1 MASRLT
7 PLTLLLLLLLAG
19 GRASSDLKDTDHGPA
34 DPESLPEEGE
44 RNTLKKG
51 IPENQPISPTG
62 VKEILKEEVP
72 ENQPTGGEEILE
84 EEVPENQPIQP
95 TEAEEILEEEV
106 PENQPIQPTMGS
118 SPAPTTNAAIPV
130 ANSTLQSTSQPSIE
144 STTEPTLPTTL
155 PTTGPLC
162 PEPDTYCPDLEN
174 PSSRILLQ
182 EALVDFSLKLYH
194 AFSSVKKPETNMVF
208 SPFSIASLLTQVL
221 LGAGGN
227 TKKNLETVLSYNE
240 DFPCVHQALKAYVS
254 KGFTSASQIFHSPDL
269 AIRDAFVNASENVY
283 GSPRLLGNDSDAN
296 LDLINSWAAEKT
308 NHKIKQLLDS
318 LPSDTRL
325 ILLNAIYLNAKW
337 KVPFE
342 HGKTKK
348 EPFHLKSSVIK
359 VPMMIS
365 KKYPVTHFTDPTL
378 KAKVGQ
384 LQLSNNLS
392 MVILIPQNMKYS
404 LKDVEKALS
413 PTVFKAIM
421 NKLEMTKSQSTFVTM
436 PRFKLKSNQDMMT
449 IMENMEFYDFSYDLN
464 LCGLTEDPDL
474 QVSAVQHHAVLEL
487 TETGVEAAAAS
498 AASVAR
504 SLMVFEVQQ
513 PFLFVLWD
521 QQHRFP
527 IFMGRVYDPST

>member
-44 RNTLKKG
+44 RNTLKKE
-51 IPENQPISPTG
+51 ILENQPISPTG
-62 VKEILKEEVP
+62 GKEILKEEVP
-72 ENQPTGGEEILE
+72 ENQPIQPTEAKEILE

-95 TEAEEILEEEV
+95 TV
-106 PENQPIQPTMGS
+106 GS
-118 SPAPTTNAAIPV
+118 SMQTNNSAIPV
-130 ANSTLQSTSQPSIE
+130 ANSTLQSTCQLSIE

-174 PSSRILLQ
+174 PSSRTLLQ

-208 SPFSIASLLTQVL
+208 SPFSIAGLLTQVL

-227 TKKNLETVLSYNE
+227 TKKNLETLLSYPE

-269 AIRDAFVNASENVY
+269 AIRDAFVNASQNVY

-296 LDLINSWAAEKT
+296 LDLINTWAAEKT

-359 VPMMIS
+359 VPMMMS
-365 KKYPVTHFTDPTL
+365 KKYPVAHFTDPSL

-392 MVILIPQNMKYS
+392 MVILIPQNLKYS
-404 LKDVEKALS
+404 LKDVEKSLS

-421 NKLEMTKSQSTFVTM
+421 NKLEMTKFQSTFVSM

-504 SLMVFEVQQ
+504 SLLVFEVQQ

-521 QQHRFP
+521 QQHKFP